1 MDAHIKELI
10 SAYLDKALPEAERA
24 RVEAH
29 AAACAECRAE
39 LEDTRRVSAMV
50 AGLPK
55 RELPVGF
62 MERLQRRRAAEES
75 PASAVSWFPAPARMA
90 AFAAAGLVAGLI
102 VYQKGRAGL
111 HYEPAASH
119 FADTRG
125 FDSRGVSL
133 KGLPEPP
140 PPAAPEPRPAADKLA
155 SASTE
160 LGSASEADAK
170 AAAPAAAPAAS
181 MTNEQLHGF
190 LDQEQKRMGIR
201 EIAAPRAANELQ
213 RERADGAQPMS
224 RAEAMAVVRQ
234 MTDDIARA
242 NAFKAMKTSP
252 VVALDGGSAP
262 RLLSKSEEGPMEE
275 YAAKPAVASGAGA
288 GSVAMVSSGK
298 DSFDVSMP
306 VAAQAGAAGAIAPA
320 AKRAPQS
327 SALRKAAATRGLTQ
341 AAPGGFG
348 RAAAQR
354 IPTAGSWQGQSS
366 TLRGP
371 GTATAG
377 TDAEWAALWERLDPE
392 TPAPAADLSRYRAVA
407 VFGARGQT
415 SVKVLSIS
423 SVSGKIVVLYAAA
436 GTGSDGTPYRIALIP
451 RSSAPVVFQKAR

>member
-140 PPAAPEPRPAADKLA
+140 PPAAPEPRPPSMDDLA
-155 SASTE
+155 SSAA
-160 LGSASEADAK
+160 GSSAADAK
-170 AAAPAAAPAAS
+170 AAPAAPAADS